1 MKMTLTRKIKTDES
15 TIGELSIDGK
25 FECFTLED
33 PVRDHKIKDRTAIP
47 AGTYEVVI
55 THSPRFKK
63 DMPRLLDVPNFEGI
77 LIHVGNTAKDTEG
90 CILVGKGKAV
100 NMITSSKDAYAALLP
115 KIAAGLKQGKVFIEV
130 A

>member
-1 MKMTLTRKIKTDES
+1 MTLKRKIRTDES

-33 PVRDHKIKDRTAIP
+33 PERDEKIKGRTAIP

-63 DMPRLLDVPNFEGI
+63 DMPRLLNVPKFEGI
-77 LIHVGNTAKDTEG
+77 LIHVGNTAKDTDG
-90 CILVGKGKAV
+90 CILVGQGKGT
-100 NMITSSKDAYAALLP
+100 NSITSSKLAYEALVP